1 MRITVQVGDTL
12 GAIATRFGTT
22 VEEIQQINGI
32 PDPDRIFAG
41 QTLELPE
48 PPPGRRTR
56 DRTMPR
62 FREFPEEPD
71 TAEAL
76 LPFAIK
82 GPGPLIQT
90 EPTERVTSDGEIAT
104 TFWEYPW
111 FVSSVQH
118 NATVPQVRAWLRW
131 VFQHSQSWVRA
142 GVWFPEASRSS
153 DARVVIRYVPDPFE
167 CGDVPGATG
176 CCDRQMGPN
185 RQTLIRMGR
194 SRLTT
199 TDNPQ
204 GFFKGI
210 LHEAAHAAFWATH
223 GAGFPYAEQKAGIMA
238 QGSPAGIW
246 PTEVDISSVLAFTR
260 GQNLVK
266 H

>member
-1 MRITVQVGDTL
+1 
-12 GAIATRFGTT
+12 
-22 VEEIQQINGI
+22 VEELQRINGI

-41 QTLELPE
+41 QILELPE
-48 PPPGRRTR
+48 PTSGPQTSDG
-56 DRTMPR
+56 TMLETSQLDIVDAP
-62 FREFPEEPD
+62 
-71 TAEAL
+71 

-82 GPGPLIQT
+82 GPGPLIET
-90 EPTERVTSDGEIAT
+90 EPTERMTSDGQFAT

-111 FVSSVQH
+111 FASSVQH

-131 VFQHSQSWVRA
+131 VFQHSRSWVRA
-142 GVWFPEASRSS
+142 GVWFREVPRSI

-194 SRLTT
+194 SRLATP
-199 TDNPQ
+199 DNPR

-223 GAGFPYAEQKAGIMA
+223 GAGFTYAERKAGIMA

-246 PTEVDISSVLAFTR
+246 PTEVDVSSVLDFTR
-260 GQNLVK
+260 GRNLVK
-266 H
+266 R

>member
-1 MRITVQVGDTL
+1 MRITVQAGDTL
-12 GAIATRFGTT
+12 GAIAQRFGTT
-22 VEEIQQINGI
+22 VEELQRINGI
-32 PDPDRIFAG
+32 LDPDRIFAG

-48 PPPGRRTR
+48 PPSGPGTS
-56 DRTMPR
+56 DKIMP
-62 FREFPEEPD
+62 ESGQSDIADAP
-71 TAEAL
+71 

-82 GPGPLIQT
+82 GPGPLIET
-90 EPTERVTSDGEIAT
+90 EPTERMTSDGQFVT

-111 FVSSVQH
+111 FISSVQH

-131 VFQHSQSWVRA
+131 VFQHSRSWVRA
-142 GVWFPEASRSS
+142 GVWFCEVPRSI

-194 SRLTT
+194 SRLATP
-199 TDNPQ
+199 DDPR

-223 GAGFPYAEQKAGIMA
+223 GAGFPYAEQRAGIMA
-238 QGSPAGIW
+238 QGSPPAIW
-246 PTEVDISSVLAFTR
+246 PTDVDVSSVLDFTR
-260 GQNLVK
+260 GLNLIK
-266 H
+266 R